1 MYNRTYKGAT
11 TGGAMMRPYD
21 GSDLHI
27 EFGVCIVIVGAY
39 IYAPEFTTGHN
50 WEQ

>member
-1 MYNRTYKGAT
+1 
-11 TGGAMMRPYD
+11 MMRPYD

-39 IYAPEFTTGHN
+39 IYAPN
-50 WEQ
+50 LPRDC